1 MRLTRLAN
9 KKTLGIFGVCWLVAT
24 FLTGLGM
31 YMTSCS
37 SHWSSLATTA
47 STPKLLTTADKFRK
61 HNGCGG
67 SWTLR
72 EGYLIMVTGFLFNLA
87 VLAVMVITLVIER
100 RSITSVNS
108 IRQDSPPDY
117 DTLASSETPPP
128 SYFELEIDQQNC
140 DYNSSVTSTL
150 TTPPPATHLEY
161 TQLSSKIKSWL
172 QKPGYPL
179 GTAVNT
185 SQCILSLQY

>member
-61 HNGCGG
+61 
-67 SWTLR
+67 
-72 EGYLIMVTGFLFNLA
+72 
-87 VLAVMVITLVIER
+87 
-100 RSITSVNS
+100 
-108 IRQDSPPDY
+108 DSPPDY